1 MGQGIFLH
9 PYYSGVGSSNTTTN
23 SLPTQTVSDDVKKT
37 DKFKHSCLDALESI
51 GISQLAENVHFRDFY
66 KMEQGRLVHSDYGI
80 EDAQILNRIRDL
92 GDSVGIPTFVKHY
105 DFIGIITRKL
115 IGEWLNTKDNFKVD
129 AIDEISESDF
139 LRERTRRVSEYA
151 TESFKKELELELL
164 RMGVNPT
171 DKEFS
176 SEEEQQQYM
185 QMVEQEKAKLLPP
198 EIIEKEL
205 SKNFKTK
212 AAEWA
217 EHVMEADQKRF
228 YLDNLDEKEMRDFL
242 LTGRFFRNYYV
253 GYDYYKPERW
263 KPIETFFSK
272 DVDIEYPQDGEYVGR
287 VFYISPSNIMARYGH
302 LLKPKDIKKLQ
313 QRFGDTSGNAP
324 LNSRAHALRGHMT
337 EGLFGQTQTIPF
349 HNYYDHDLGLQ
360 IQDALDVPMGET
372 ILDTPEGQ
380 QRIPSWL
387 TPFQNE
393 NYLGYSYSQVQ
404 RDDINVRTDLM
415 QVTEAYWRSWKKMW
429 FLNYTAS
436 SGQAVTEI
444 ITDEILKEFVKE
456 NNIKRIS
463 TKSLV
468 DLQKEP
474 LEENTMYEFWIPEVW
489 KGIKINSGNSF
500 LGDNLY
506 LSVEPLP
513 YQIKGDSNILDVKL
527 PVAGI
532 ISDGMAQRLRPF
544 QVGYNICL
552 NQIFNLLE
560 KEIGMFFLFD
570 INFLPSEYKDQGDI
584 EESLLKLRDLA
595 KDIGLVPLDTTKQN
609 MQGANPQ
616 MNTFMVQDVSFD
628 KQINS
633 RIQLSNYYYQK
644 ALEQI
649 GITPQRL
656 GQATTYE
663 TATGIQQGVEASY
676 DSTADIFNAM
686 STARKKAMELHLAVA
701 QYCQKEHLDVDFVF
715 TGSDGDK
722 HYLNLTD
729 PDFPLRRLG
738 LIPIND
744 PRQRRDLESLRNT
757 LLQTNTLG
765 ADMLSYAEL
774 FTADTMVE
782 LVAIGRK
789 GRDEKQ
795 KEVEAQRA
803 HEQELLNKQLQAQAN
818 EKEANREFEA
828 KENEKDN
835 ETKIYVAELTA
846 QGRLGDNDSNMA
858 YLDYVAKTSQESI
871 NNLNS
876 ERELQIKEKLT
887 DSKIEAEKYKVSK
900 IAEDLKN
907 KTKDLELKERK
918 MSNDKYIALI
928 NKN

>member
-1 MGQGIFLH
+1 MSTSHALH
-9 PYYSGVGSSNTTTN
+9 PFYNGVGSSMTTSN
-23 SLPTQTVSDDVKKT
+23 ALPTQTVSETVKKT
-37 DKFKHSCLDALESI
+37 DKFKQGCMDALESI
-51 GISQLAENVHFRDFY
+51 GISQLAENIHFRDFY

-80 EDAQILNRIRDL
+80 EDAQILNRIREL
-92 GDSVGIPTFVKHY
+92 GDDVGIPTFVKHY

-129 AIDEISESDF
+129 AIDEISENDF
-139 LRERTRRVSEYA
+139 LRERTRRVLEYG
-151 TESFKKELELELL
+151 TETFKKELELELL
-164 RMGVNPT
+164 KIGVNPT
-171 DKEFS
+171 NQEFAT
-176 SEEEQQQYM
+176 EEEKQQYM
-185 QMVEQEKAKLLPP
+185 QMIEQEKAKILPP
-198 EIIEKEL
+198 EVIETEM

-217 EHVMEADQKRF
+217 EYVMESDQKRF
-228 YLDNLDEKEMRDFL
+228 YLDNLDEKEMRDYL

-287 VFYISPSNIMARYGH
+287 VFYISPSDIMARYGH
-302 LLKPKDIKKLQ
+302 LLKPSDIKKLQ
-313 QRFGDTSGNAP
+313 KRFGDSSGNS
-324 LNSRAHALRGHMT
+324 NEGTKAHALRGHMT
-337 EGLFGQTQTIPF
+337 DGLFGQTQTIPF
-349 HNYYDHDLGLQ
+349 HNYYDYDLGLQ

-372 ILDTPEGQ
+372 LLDTPEGQ

-387 TPFQNE
+387 TPFQNN
-393 NYLGYSYSQVQ
+393 NYLGHNYSQIQ
-404 RDDINVRTDLM
+404 RDDISVRTDLL

-429 FLNYTAS
+429 FLNYTS
-436 SGQAVTEI
+436 TSGQTVTEI
-444 ITDEILKEFVKE
+444 VTDDILSEFVKE
-456 NNIKRIS
+456 NEIKKTS
-463 TKSLV
+463 TKALV

-474 LEENTMYEFWIPEVW
+474 LEDNTMYEFWIPEVW

-506 LSVEPLP
+506 LAVEPLP
-513 YQIKGDSNILDVKL
+513 YQIKGDSNVLDVKL

-532 ISDGMAQRLRPF
+532 ISNGMAQRLRPF

-570 INFLPSEYKDQGDI
+570 INFLPSEYKDHGDI
-584 EESLLKLRDLA
+584 EQSLGKLRDLA

-609 MQGANPQ
+609 MAGANPQ

-633 RIQLSNYYYQK
+633 RIQLSDYYYRK

-686 STARKKAMELHLAVA
+686 SIARKKAMELHLAVA
-701 QYCQKEHLDVDFVF
+701 QYCQKEYLDVDFVF
-715 TGSDGDK
+715 TGSDGSK
-722 HYLNLTD
+722 QYLNLTD

-738 LIPIND
+738 LIPTND
-744 PRQRRDLESLRNT
+744 PKQRRDLETLRNT
-757 LLQTNTLG
+757 LLQMNTLG
-765 ADMLSYAEL
+765 SDMLDYAEL

-782 LVAIGRK
+782 LVSIGR
-789 GRDEKQ
+789 RSRAEKE
-795 KEVEAQRA
+795 KEVAAQRA
-803 HEQELLNKQLQAQAN
+803 HEQELLDKQLQSQAN
-818 EKEANREFEA
+818 DKEADRKA
-828 KENEKDN
+828 KAEENKEDN

-846 QGRLGDNDSNMA
+846 QGRLGDNDSDMS
-858 YLDYVAKTSQESI
+858 YLEYVSKTSQDSI
-871 NNLNS
+871 NNLNT
-876 ERELQIKEKLT
+876 ERELQIKESLT
-887 DSKIEAEKYKVSK
+887 ESKIESEKSKAAK

-907 KTKDLELKERK
+907 KTRDLDFKERK
-918 MSNDKYIALI
+918 LENDRYIASI